1 MNKRNLI
8 VSVIV
13 AALAPA
19 YVFSTTLRAEIA
31 APIVWHEVNDP
42 SLRMAL
48 YDAYQ
53 GKHFEALSSLLA
65 AQKQGRIKDPTQR
78 SALVMAGIYLS
89 YGFHR
94 EGEQLFQAFLEQDQP
109 VAVQDQAWFFLG
121 KIQFQRKQYNDA
133 WISLNRIKNRLPLH
147 IEPEKEQLLGLIK
160 MQMGKYDEAQAHFS
174 KMLSVSDWKPFGQ
187 YNLGVAAIKS
197 GNRQKGLEVLNELGE
212 SDLGIVELQAIREK
226 ANLVLGFD
234 YLDAGHLD
242 QAERCFSRMTLRG
255 RHSNMA
261 LLALGRVRSSEQ
273 QFKASLVPWLEL
285 IKRDPSDPAVQDAL
299 MGVPYALGKLD
310 AYKQSLQYYELAMR
324 SFQEEIDRINKAA
337 AAISGGKFIEGL
349 IRARNGEL
357 EGGGAFTID
366 KVLDTPEGRYLW
378 PLVASD
384 EFQETLYNYA
394 ELRRTLGKLE
404 VWSASLFT
412 YDVISN
418 KRRLKL
424 KHRISAL
431 QSKVL
436 LTTEKLQH
444 HLQSMAFDELAQR
457 KQRLLNYFN
466 EARFAVAQI
475 YDYAAQRWG
484 NNR

>member
-1 MNKRNLI
+1 MKKRLFM
-8 VSVIV
+8 VLLLL
-13 AALAPA
+13 AAAAQGLLHSAN
-19 YVFSTTLRAEIA
+19 LRAEAA
-31 APIVWHEVNDP
+31 APIVWHDVNDP
-42 SLRMAL
+42 SLRIAL

-65 AQKQGRIKDPTQR
+65 AQKQGRIKDPAER
-78 SALVMAGIYLS
+78 AALVMAGIYLS

-94 EGEQLFQAFLEQDQP
+94 EGEQLFQAFLQKDQP
-109 VAVQDQAWFFLG
+109 PSVQDQAWFYLG
-121 KIQFQRKQYNDA
+121 KIQFQRQQFNDA
-133 WISLNRIKNRLPLH
+133 FATLNRIKNKLPLRM
-147 IEPEKEQLLGLIK
+147 EPEKAQLLGLIK
-160 MQMGKYDEAQAHFS
+160 MQMGKYDEAQVYFS
-174 KMLSVSDWKPFGQ
+174 QMLSVSDWEPFGQ
-187 YNLGVAAIKS
+187 YNLGVAAIKG
-197 GNRQKGLEVLNELGE
+197 GNREKGLKVLNELGD
-212 SDLGIVELQAIREK
+212 SNLDIAELKAIREK

-234 YLDAGHLD
+234 YLDNGHLD
-242 QAERCFSRMTLRG
+242 LAERCFSRMTLKG
-255 RHSNMA
+255 RHSNSA
-261 LLALGRVRSSEQ
+261 LLALGRVRSNEQ
-273 QFKASLVPWLEL
+273 HYKDSLVPWLEL
-285 IKRDPSDPAVQDAL
+285 IDRDPSDPAVQDAL

-310 AYKQSLQYYELAMR
+310 AYKQSLQYYERAMR
-324 SFQEEIDRINKAA
+324 SFQAEIDRINKAA

-357 EGGGAFTID
+357 EGGGMFTID

-378 PLVASD
+378 PLVASN

-412 YDVISN
+412 YDVISQ
-418 KRRLKL
+418 KRQAKFKR
-424 KHRISAL
+424 RISAL

-444 HLQSMAFDELAQR
+444 HLQNMAFDELDKR

-484 NNR
+484 NSK